1 MMSEQLISQIRTLAK
16 TEKYK
21 QDSFFFC
28 GSPSDMPNTALLNA
42 CEAYLDAV
50 SGNRQDPELI
60 SALVHELE
68 AIAPAR
74 PTAFALDNANA
85 EGVGTASVIWNI
97 LDHQDL
103 L

>member
-42 CEAYLDAV
+42 CEAYLDAA
-50 SGNRQDPELI
+50 SGNRQDPELKI
-60 SALVHELE
+60 CREVFPNRSTVPKSKKYFDAEL
-68 AIAPAR
+68 
-74 PTAFALDNANA
+74 
-85 EGVGTASVIWNI
+85 
-97 LDHQDL
+97 
-103 L
+103 